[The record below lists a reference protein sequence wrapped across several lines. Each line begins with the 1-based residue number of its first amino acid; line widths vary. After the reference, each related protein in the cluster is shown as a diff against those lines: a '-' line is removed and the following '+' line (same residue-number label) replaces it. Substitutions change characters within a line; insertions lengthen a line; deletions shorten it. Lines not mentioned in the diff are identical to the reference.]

1 MKKIREVITI
11 KEFKRLN
18 AFVIADDKLRTA
30 TKENLLKTFT
40 LLFYSGCRITEL
52 LKFSNSHVLEIIN
65 HSETIIPIE
74 KQHKERKLYFTDD
87 GVKSIKKIFNEFN
100 IADENTTSK
109 VIRSKGVK
117 HISPDKST
125 YTKLVN
131 TVIHNCLGDR
141 YSSHSFRSG
150 LITQLAEAQ
159 VNTALIR
166 DFIGHANSSTTL
178 RYVKSSETSI
188 RNALVR

>member
-1 MKKIREVITI
+1 MKKIREVITT
-11 KEFKRLN
+11 KEYKRLN
-18 AFVIADDKLRTA
+18 AFVIADDKLRAA

-40 LLFYSGCRITEL
+40 LLYFSGCRVSEL
-52 LKFSNSHVLEIIN
+52 LQFSNQHILDIIN
-65 HSETIIPIE
+65 NSETIIQID
-74 KQHKERKLYFTDD
+74 KQHQERKLFFTDD
-87 GVKSIKKIFNEFN
+87 GVKAIKKLFNEFN
-100 IADENTTSK
+100 ITDEKIESK
-109 VIRSKGVK
+109 VIRSKGIK

-141 YSSHSFRSG
+141 YSSHSFRAG

-159 VNTALIR
+159 INTALIR

-178 RYVKSSETSI
+178 RYVKSSESSI